1 MARQQEVMDFNL
13 MIDKNISA
21 RRPVLLIILDGFGI
35 NPSPEH
41 NGVVQAHTPHL
52 DDYFSRYPMTSLQAS
67 GHAVGLPDGQMG
79 NSEVGHL
86 TLGCGQVIR
95 QDLVN
100 IDEAVENG
108 RFYDNQVLLETIDK
122 AKHNNKPVH
131 LIGLVSDGGVHSH
144 INHLLALIKLCKRQG
159 AIPLVHMITDGRDTP
174 PKSAKL
180 FLPELEAALEKA
192 GGKIVSVMG
201 RYYAMDRDQR
211 WDRTEKAWRAMVNG
225 QAELEASSA
234 AQAIDNAYQNDK
246 SDEFIL
252 PTRVAD
258 ECCIDR
264 DDAVIFFNFRKD
276 RARQLTSALISEK
289 FTEFVRDNFAPI
301 SVSCMTEY
309 DEQFHLPYAFCQ
321 DRPQVTLSEII
332 SNQGLKQFHCAE
344 TEKYAHVTYFFNGRV
359 GEAYA
364 NEDRKIVPSPNVAT
378 YDETPAMSAHEIS
391 DEVIT
396 AIQGREY
403 SFIVVNYANGDMVG
417 HTGKPEAIIQSIEAL
432 DKEVAR
438 VLDSAIENEFSVI
451 VTADHGNCEEMVDS
465 ITGVPH
471 TQHTEFPVPCMVVDK
486 NYWELANGAGLSSIA
501 PTVLQLMGIEQPDC
515 MTSESLLVS
524 PIAIAS

>member
-1 MARQQEVMDFNL
+1 
-13 MIDKNISA
+13 MIDKKIYT

-35 NPSPEH
+35 NPSLEH
-41 NGVVQAHTPHL
+41 NAVLQAHTPHL

-86 TLGCGQVIR
+86 TLGCGQIIR
-95 QDLVN
+95 QDLVT

-108 RFYDNQVLLETIDK
+108 KFYENRVFLEAINK
-122 AKHNNKPVH
+122 AKRNSKPVH

-144 INHLLALIKLCKRQG
+144 NNHLLALIELCRRQD
-159 AIPLVHMITDGRDTP
+159 AKPLVHMITDGRDTP

-192 GGKIVSVMG
+192 GGQIVSVMG

-211 WDRTEKAWRAMVNG
+211 WDRTEKAWRAIVKG
-225 QAELEASSA
+225 QTQLEASSA
-234 AQAIDNAYQNDK
+234 AQAIDNAYQNGK

-252 PTRVAD
+252 PTKVSD
-258 ECCIDR
+258 ECRIDR

-276 RARQLTSALISEK
+276 RARQLTSALSSEK
-289 FTEFVRDNFAPI
+289 FTDFGRGDFAPI
-301 SVSCMTEY
+301 SVACLTEY
-309 DEQFHLPYAFCQ
+309 DEQFRLPYAFCQ

-332 SNQGLKQFHCAE
+332 SNAGLKQFHCAE

-364 NEDRKIVPSPNVAT
+364 NEDRKIVPSPKVAT

-391 DEVIT
+391 DEVIA
-396 AIQGREY
+396 AIQSREY
-403 SFIVVNYANGDMVG
+403 AFIVVNYANGDMVG

-438 VLDSAIENEFSVI
+438 VFDSAIENEFSV
-451 VTADHGNCEEMVDS
+451 VLTADHGNCEEMIDS
-465 ITGVPH
+465 VTGDPH
-471 TQHTEFPVPCMVVDK
+471 TQHTGFPVPCMVADK
-486 NYWELANGAGLSSIA
+486 NSWELATGAGLSSIA

-515 MTSESLLVS
+515 MPSESLLVS
-524 PIAIAS
+524 PIAKAS